1 MTLEEKAKE
10 YAHNNYEILIDT
22 DDAFVTSEDYLE
34 QGYLAGAK
42 ENGFILH
49 DLEKDSNDL
58 PKENKMKDNYRF
70 WSRKKLKK
78 EIISF
83 KESYTELFY
92 LMKEKNND
100 FNDLLKAKMK
110 VENKL
115 SDARIKNRNLVKENN
130 RLKKEEQA
138 LYDCI
143 QKWYEPTNE
152 KKMIKL
158 IKETEK
164 VFESFVADC
173 SKMKD

>member
-1 MTLEEKAKE
+1 
-10 YAHNNYEILIDT
+10 
-22 DDAFVTSEDYLE
+22 
-34 QGYLAGAK
+34 
-42 ENGFILH
+42 
-49 DLEKDSNDL
+49 
-58 PKENKMKDNYRF
+58 MKDNYRF

-110 VENKL
+110 AERQL
-115 SDARIKNRNLVKENN
+115 SDARINNRNLKKENEK
-130 RLKKEEQA
+130 LKKKEQS

-164 VFESFVADC
+164 VFESFVANC
-173 SKMKD
+173 SKMED

>member
-1 MTLEEKAKE
+1 
-10 YAHNNYEILIDT
+10 
-22 DDAFVTSEDYLE
+22 
-34 QGYLAGAK
+34 
-42 ENGFILH
+42 
-49 DLEKDSNDL
+49 
-58 PKENKMKDNYRF
+58 MKDIYRF

-83 KESYTELFY
+83 QESYTELFY

-110 VENKL
+110 AERQL
-115 SDARIKNRNLVKENN
+115 SDVRIKNRNLKKENEK
-130 RLKKEEQA
+130 LKKEEQT
-138 LYDCI
+138 LYNCI

-164 VFESFVADC
+164 VFESFVAVV
-173 SKMKD
+173 SKEENE